1 MRRNQILVTLRDS
14 GLKQTLNVAAT
25 DSFWRVM
32 CLIAA
37 RCSSFVLLR
46 SDFSRSNLYDY
57 ETKKN
62 HPLTTTAGWCHSKQ
76 VALPRL

>member
-1 MRRNQILVTLRDS
+1 MPVTLRDS

-57 ETKKN
+57 ETKK
-62 HPLTTTAGWCHSKQ
+62 TI
-76 VALPRL
+76 R